1 MQIANTTYTYINLQ
15 KMGAKVSTL
24 LFRPPKPTQMSEENY
39 FYLDVDVVTPLTVP
53 GVEGGPCG
61 TMGCVSN
68 PDSDLASLDSSFLDE
83 DNSNNNR
90 YVRNGNHYK
99 VPVFFIRRRNATQ
112 TILFSH
118 GNAEDL
124 GMMFERMK
132 ELAKKLSV
140 NIMAYDYTGY
150 GMSLPRGEKPSEN
163 MCYRNIDAAYE
174 YLTQVRKCPPSSIIL
189 YGRSLGGGPSCYL
202 AAKTAMQGHSVG
214 GLILHSAFLSVFKVV
229 TDMNGLDMRLVGD
242 MFNNEK
248 RAKNIRC
255 PTITIHGKRDVV
267 VPFWHAPR
275 LLGSIPSEYRWK
287 PMFVEDL
294 GHNSIES
301 KKRLEYVDALT
312 DFINGIRIMKEMNA
326 PIQREYRA
334 SAEDV
339 QDNVNFYVNKM
350 WLKHAK
356 LALIEALVGKK
367 SSSSKAASA
376 SGNSVE
382 SSNSELHNRST
393 LVLNSRGRTYDP
405 SAFENH
411 NTSAKIH
418 TRSFSGA
425 GGQFGT
431 DDFPL
436 SDARDEEDEFAPWKE
451 EREEETTHHSAS
463 RPSSVTPAEEL
474 TTLAIVRTST
484 RQSGLRS
491 ESSIDKPSSSRARQS
506 SSTPTSPRKAPS
518 RSQSTTIAT
527 SPRKTPSR
535 SQSTISKAEYSTKR
549 LEAEYFS
556 QQLKRQQELNRQ
568 NELMRQYESGRKSN
582 SMQLSA
588 TSQRQK
594 RGGRNKDGSMYE
606 M

>member
-1 MQIANTTYTYINLQ
+1 
-15 KMGAKVSTL
+15 MGAKVSTL
-24 LFRPPKPTQMSEENY
+24 LFRPPNPTQMSEENY
-39 FYLDVDVVTPLTVP
+39 FYLDVDVVTPLAVP

-61 TMGCVSN
+61 TSIGCVPN
-68 PDSDLASLDSSFLDE
+68 PDSDLASLDSSFLND
-83 DNSNNNR
+83 DYSSNGQMKN
-90 YVRNGNHYK
+90 VRNGNKYK
-99 VPVFFIRRRNATQ
+99 IPAFYIRRRNATQ

-163 MCYRNIDAAYE
+163 MCYRNIDAAYQ
-174 YLTQVRKCPPSSIIL
+174 YLTQERQCPPSSIIL

-202 AAKTAMQGHSVG
+202 AAKTAMQGQSVG
-214 GLILHSAFLSVFKVV
+214 GLILHSAFLSVYKVV

-255 PTITIHGKRDVV
+255 PTIIIHGKRDLV

-275 LLGSIPSEYRWK
+275 LLGSIPAEFRWK

-301 KKRLEYVDALT
+301 KMRLEYVDALT
-312 DFINGIRIMKEMNA
+312 NFINGTREMKEMNA
-326 PIQREYRA
+326 PIHRDFRA

-356 LALIEALVGKK
+356 LALTEALVGK
-367 SSSSKAASA
+367 SSSSK

-382 SSNSELHNRST
+382 SSHNYSRNGKLMLS
-393 LVLNSRGRTYDP
+393 SRGRAYDP
-405 SAFENH
+405 STFANV
-411 NTSAKIH
+411 NASPKNH
-418 TRSFSGA
+418 TRSLGGA
-425 GGQFGT
+425 GVQYSPDNFL
-431 DDFPL
+431 L

-451 EREEETTHHSAS
+451 DRDEETAHHPIS
-463 RPSSVTPAEEL
+463 RSPTTPAEEL
-474 TTLAIVRTST
+474 TPLANDRTRTGT
-484 RQSGLRS
+484 RESRPRS
-491 ESSIDKPSSSRARQS
+491 EAPIDKPKPSPRARHSSSS
-506 SSTPTSPRKAPS
+506 PTSPRKAPS
-518 RSQSTTIAT
+518 RSQSAIAT
-527 SPRKTPSR
+527 SPRKAKSPSR
-535 SQSTISKAEYSTKR
+535 SQSTISKTEYSAKR

-568 NELMRQYESGRKSN
+568 NDLMRQYESGRNKSN

-594 RGGRNKDGSMYE
+594 RGGRNSSMYYE